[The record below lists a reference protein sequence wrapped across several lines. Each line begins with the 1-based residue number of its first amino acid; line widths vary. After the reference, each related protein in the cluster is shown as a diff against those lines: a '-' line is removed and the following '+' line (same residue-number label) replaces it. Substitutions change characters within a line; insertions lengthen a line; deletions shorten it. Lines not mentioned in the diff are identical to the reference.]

1 MCAVFGFLDYKGKTS
16 NAVLK
21 KLIHYLSVAAE
32 VRGTDAT
39 GIAYVRDSSIVTYKK
54 PKPAHKVKLFF
65 PRGTRSVIGHTRF
78 TTQGSEKRNC
88 NNHPF
93 EGHCGTEAFAL
104 AHNGVLYNDKEL
116 CREQHLPPTP
126 IETDSYIAVQ
136 LLEQGQQLDTEK
148 IRRTAELVE
157 GSFVFTIL
165 KNDNTLFL
173 VKGNNP
179 LTLYHFPA
187 LGLYVYA
194 STKSILDNALKR
206 VKLNGKCCEVDV
218 SEGEILEINSAG
230 NLSRNA
236 FTMRDYIHTMFNP
249 YNWDYAKWWMED
261 EREELLLE
269 YCGTFGV
276 SEEEVQLLLEVGY
289 DPDEIEELLM
299 DTAAME
305 EAINEAKALL
315 QCEA

>member
-1 MCAVFGFLDYKGKTS
+1 MCAVFGFLDYKGKIS

-21 KLIHYLSVAAE
+21 KLIHHLSVAAE

-39 GIAYVRDSSIVTYKK
+39 GIAYVRNGSIITYKK
-54 PKPAHKVKLFF
+54 PKPAHKIKLFF

-93 EGHCGTEAFAL
+93 EGHCGKEAFAL

-116 CREQHLPPTP
+116 RREQHLPLTP
-126 IETDSYIAVQ
+126 IETDTYIAVQ
-136 LLEQGQQLDTEK
+136 FLEQGQQLDTEN

-165 KNDNTLFL
+165 RNDNTLFL

-179 LTLYHFPA
+179 LTLYYFPKI
-187 LGLYVYA
+187 GLYIYA
-194 STKSILDNALKR
+194 STKSILDNTLQKIRMTEKA
-206 VKLNGKCCEVDV
+206 CEVRTD
-218 SEGEILEINSAG
+218 EGEIIEITPNGKLNRSD
-230 NLSRNA
+230 
-236 FTMRDYIHTMFNP
+236 FEMQDYIHSLFNP

-305 EAINEAKALL
+305 EAINEVVT
-315 QCEA
+315 C